1 MFISNL
7 LVFIVISERQADR
20 AKQQIQW
27 LRAAISRCR
36 ECHTASSQETGTTGT
51 KKAWNNMEHDGT
63 ASEWA
68 YLIVLLVAWLLG
80 LLGSYGHLEI
90 RPNMSVQKSVH
101 WMTIPHWKRSWLLSS
116 IIRVI
121 VLNELNYFFF
131 VLSRRQTR
139 SPCKHHGKPQHI
151 HFCWMDWGFFSCQSN
166 YHATSVYGYKQ
177 FQLLGWAL
185 PCQQAR

>member
-131 VLSRRQTR
+131 VLSRHQTR

-151 HFCWMDWGFFSCQSN
+151 HFCWMD
-166 YHATSVYGYKQ
+166 
-177 FQLLGWAL
+177 
-185 PCQQAR
+185 

>member
-90 RPNMSVQKSVH
+90 RPNMSVQKSVRAKICSLDDH
-101 WMTIPHWKRSWLLSS
+101 STLETIVVVKF
-116 IIRVI
+116 
-121 VLNELNYFFF
+121 NN
-131 VLSRRQTR
+131 
-139 SPCKHHGKPQHI
+139 
-151 HFCWMDWGFFSCQSN
+151 QS
-166 YHATSVYGYKQ
+166 HCTK
-177 FQLLGWAL
+177 
-185 PCQQAR
+185 